1 MPSYLINTAIEKP
14 RVLPFLRNGP
24 MEDRALVVLAFG
36 QVSLLEIHS
45 IFQHR
50 LLNAE
55 MICDRVASVHFA
67 RIEADQI
74 KRLAGIHKF
83 ASPVAVIDDHNY
95 EESIAIFVKKILDYY
110 DNIPNVSVSSY
121 CGGDS
126 PLRYDDVVASVLTN
140 IREMGFRKTNLLRPR
155 DQELTADEILSRRA
169 LDFVDATSDHHL
181 LATTIFV
188 PDSEAFRQRGMR
200 RPIAGSGMAL
210 SPRLARTLVNLS
222 GLSKGET
229 LLDPFCGSGT
239 IISEGALLSMNCI
252 GLDANPTRV
261 AQARRNL
268 AWLEKQSAKALSHR
282 IETGDARNLEATSRV
297 DGIVTEPILLP
308 KFSSTPSPQRA
319 KKLVQNASRIYSES
333 LYSMAKVVRK
343 AGRIVIVVPA
353 VKTTDG
359 SEVLLRLEGMDQIG
373 FREFQPGQ
381 TRFVYPLR
389 VGFESTRWVGRG
401 VYVFERT

>member
-1 MPSYLINTAIEKP
+1 MD
-14 RVLPFLRNGP
+14 
-24 MEDRALVVLAFG
+24 DRALMVLAFG

-45 IFQHR
+45 IFQSR

-67 RIEADQI
+67 RIEADKI
-74 KRLAGIHKF
+74 ERLAGIHKF

-95 EESIAIFVKKILDYY
+95 EESIAIFIKKIIDYY

-121 CGGDS
+121 CEGGS
-126 PLRYDDVVASVLTN
+126 SLSYDEVVASVLTD
-140 IREMGFRKTNLLRPR
+140 IRRMGFRKTNLLRPR
-155 DQELTADEILSRRA
+155 DRELTAVEILSRRA
-169 LDFVDATSDHHL
+169 LDFVDAASDRRHF

-188 PDSEAFRQRGMR
+188 PDSEAFRQRGMH
-200 RPIAGSGMAL
+200 RPIAGSSMAL

-222 GLSKGET
+222 GLSKGES

-239 IISEGALLSMNCI
+239 IISEGALLSLNCI
-252 GLDANPTRV
+252 GLDVSHTRV

-268 AWLEKQSAKALSHR
+268 AWLEKQSAKPLSHR
-282 IETGDARNLEATSRV
+282 IETGDARNLERTSRV

-319 KKLVQNASRIYSES
+319 KKLVQNAGRVYSES

-343 AGRIVIVVPA
+343 AGRVVIVVPA
-353 VKTTDG
+353 VRTTDG

-373 FREFQPGQ
+373 FREFQPGR

>member
-1 MPSYLINTAIEKP
+1 MD
-14 RVLPFLRNGP
+14 
-24 MEDRALVVLAFG
+24 DRALMVLAFG

-45 IFQHR
+45 IFQSR

-55 MICDRVASVHFA
+55 MICNRIASAHFA
-67 RIEADQI
+67 RIAADQI
-74 KRLAGIHKF
+74 ERLAGIHKF
-83 ASPVAVIDDHNY
+83 ASPVAVIDDHNH

-126 PLRYDDVVASVLTN
+126 PLSYDEVVASVLTN
-140 IREMGFRKTNLLRPR
+140 IRRMGFRKTNLLRPR
-155 DQELTADEILSRRA
+155 DRELTAVEILSRRA
-169 LDFVDATSDHHL
+169 LDFVDATSDRHHF

-200 RPIAGSGMAL
+200 RPFAGSGMAL

-239 IISEGALLSMNCI
+239 IISEGALLSLNCI
-252 GLDANPTRV
+252 GLDASHTRV

-282 IETGDARNLEATSRV
+282 IETGDARNLEGISRV

-308 KFSSTPSPQRA
+308 KFNSTPSPQRA

-343 AGRIVIVVPA
+343 AGRIVIVVPT

-373 FREFQPGQ
+373 FREFQPGR